1 MVTKKNN
8 GFFFSKLDITLILL
22 YSLLCLI
29 LVNLCNRTGEE
40 RGWETL
46 YDKRGNNY
54 FVWKNFP
61 PIFKQIFKQ
70 IFL

>member
-54 FVWKNFP
+54 FV
-61 PIFKQIFKQ
+61 
-70 IFL
+70 